1 MVRDT
6 ITVCRRQL
14 RMNLRNPGWVVFGLM
29 QPVLYLLLFGPLL
42 RPLAAQLGAS
52 DAYAFFVPGLLVQ
65 LGLFGG
71 LFVGFG
77 LVAELRQGV
86 IEAERVT
93 PASRTALLAGRVLRD
108 VLLLVV
114 QVGLLL
120 GLASLL
126 GMRADPL
133 GALVGAALALALGA
147 TGAAASYAIALL
159 VRSEDAM
166 AGLTNSV
173 QMPIMLL
180 SGILLPMTL
189 GPAWLR
195 WLSAAMPTRW
205 VVDGVREAFAGH
217 VATPGVAIA
226 GTIALVLLLGSLA
239 WGSST
244 FRRANA

>member
-1 MVRDT
+1 MLRDT
-6 ITVCRRQL
+6 LTVCRRQV
-14 RMNLRNPGWVVFGLM
+14 RMNLRNPGWVLFGLM

-42 RPLAAQLGAS
+42 RPLAAQFGAG

-86 IEAERVT
+86 VEAERVT

-108 VLLLVV
+108 VLMLVV
-114 QVGLLL
+114 QVVLLL
-120 GLASLL
+120 ALAWAM

-133 GALVGAALALALGA
+133 GVLVGGLLTLVLGA
-147 TGAAASYAIALL
+147 TGAAASYACALL

-189 GPAWLR
+189 GPLWLR
-195 WLSAAMPTRW
+195 GLSAFMPTRW
-205 VVDGVREAFAGH
+205 VVDGARAAFAGDLASRS
-217 VATPGVAIA
+217 VAVGV
-226 GTIALVLLLGSLA
+226 GTALVLLVAALA
-239 WGSST
+239 WGAST
-244 FRRANA
+244 FRRASA